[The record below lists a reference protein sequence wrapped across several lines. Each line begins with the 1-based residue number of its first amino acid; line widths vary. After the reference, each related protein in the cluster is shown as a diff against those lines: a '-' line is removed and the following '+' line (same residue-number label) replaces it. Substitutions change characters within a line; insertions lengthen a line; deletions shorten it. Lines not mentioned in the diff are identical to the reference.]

1 MKRVAGMLAASA
13 LFLAACDDFPRD
25 PRGTLA
31 AAQEES
37 LRVGIIENPPW
48 TRHDERPAGV
58 EVLLVERF
66 ARQLGTETTWIRGG
80 GSDLMPALER
90 FQLHLVV
97 GGLTD
102 DTPWRNRVGL
112 SRTYFTDRHGRRHVM
127 AVPPGENA
135 FVMRLDRFLVR
146 QGEVVAEALQR
157 QAPPP

>member
-1 MKRVAGMLAASA
+1 MKAVAGILAALA
-13 LFLAACDDFPRD
+13 LSLTACDDFPRD
-25 PRGTLA
+25 PRRTLA

-48 TRHDERPAGV
+48 TRYDERPTGV

-66 ARQLGTETTWIRGG
+66 ARQLGTEITWVRGG

-90 FQLHLVV
+90 FQLHLVI

-102 DTPWRNRVGL
+102 DTPWRSRVGL
-112 SRTYFTDRHGRRHVM
+112 SRTYFTDRRGRRHVM

-135 FVMRLDRFLVR
+135 FLMRLDRFLAGQTSR
-146 QGEVVAEALQR
+146 VAAALQR
-157 QAPPP
+157 QAMPP